1 MPVFS
6 LTDSIT
12 FGIFC
17 AAMYEFEIRSDQ
29 LKVGYE
35 AYRNRRKN
43 GSLGRSSTWRTVEL
57 PLELGTMDHLNYS
70 SLNRDGSL
78 RADLD
83 DGSNHHKKSLPDL
96 DHVSPTQ
103 LLFQKKSSDAN
114 SKLVSSTSMHNFILK
129 PHEVFLGGACN
140 PTTWRSNLAIPFLKD
155 NFTTYFNPQKENW
168 SPEMIENEEIA
179 KRSAKLLLFV
189 LDCEETRGV
198 VSMIEVCYL
207 AGCKK
212 PLLVALSGAK
222 FTTCTK
228 INGTPLGKDEVDD
241 LNRALFL
248 LNMFLDKSAVP
259 IFGETK
265 SALQGFHVFGVFSVS
280 KYSSQRFP
288 I

>member
-1 MPVFS
+1 
-6 LTDSIT
+6 
-12 FGIFC
+12 
-17 AAMYEFEIRSDQ
+17 MYEFEVRSDQ
-29 LKVGYE
+29 LKVGFD
-35 AYRNRRKN
+35 AYGNRRKY
-43 GSLGRSSTWRTVEL
+43 GSLRRSGTWRTVEL
-57 PLELGTMDHLNYS
+57 PLEVQTMDHLNYS
-70 SLNRDGSL
+70 SLNRDGTL
-78 RADLD
+78 NVDFD
-83 DGSNHHKKSLPDL
+83 DGSNYHKNSLPEL
-96 DHVSPTQ
+96 DNVSPTQ
-103 LLFQKKSSDAN
+103 FFFQRKSN
-114 SKLVSSTSMHNFILK
+114 GNPKLVSSTSMHNFILK

-140 PTTWRSNLAIPFLKD
+140 PTTWRSSLAIPFLKD

-222 FTTCTK
+222 FTTSTK
-228 INGTPLGKDEVDD
+228 INGSSLDKDEVDD

-259 IFGETK
+259 IFSETK
-265 SALQGFHVFGVFSVS
+265 SALQGLFATLFSAQNEIFQSLWFWITSAV
-280 KYSSQRFP
+280 
-288 I
+288 